1 MCRVALLIPVYNDQK
16 GLEFS
21 LSTLPTEIP
30 LGVVVVD
37 DGSQPP
43 ITLPELPFPHQ
54 GYLLRLEQNQGI
66 EHALNH
72 GLEWILT
79 RGYEYVARLDA
90 GDIALP
96 GRFLAQLRFLEEHPD
111 YALVGGQVRFVDGEG
126 REVFRERFP
135 ETHEE
140 IRRTMHARNCFIHP
154 AVMLRTLMLREVG
167 LYSDRYKAAEDYE
180 LFLRITRRYR
190 VANLPEEVL
199 ICHVNPEGISLTKRR
214 KQVWNRLRVMMRF
227 FELRRKESW
236 LGLLKNLLLLV
247 IPVSWVQALKRR
259 LESRRGWL

>member
-43 ITLPELPFPHQ
+43 ITMPELPFPHQ

-140 IRRTMHARNCFIHP
+140 IRRAMHARNCFIHP
-154 AVMLRTLMLREVG
+154 AVMLRTSVLRAVG
-167 LYSDRYKAAEDYE
+167 LYSEHFKAVEDYE
-180 LFLRITRRYR
+180 LFFRIAKSYKT
-190 VANLPEEVL
+190 ANLDYVVVEVYW
-199 ICHVNPEGISLTKRR
+199 NPKGISLTKRR

-247 IPVSWVQALKRR
+247 IPVPWVQALKRR